1 MRIYANVNERTL
13 RRRFNEPKHRKR
25 PPSLAYP
32 RRVIDQGRPWS
43 DTGLG
48 GPTNRSAWHPF
59 PWRGPAVRCR

>member
-32 RRVIDQGRPWS
+32 RSVIDQGRP
-43 DTGLG
+43 
-48 GPTNRSAWHPF
+48 
-59 PWRGPAVRCR
+59 